1 MNDEENNGFDLE
13 SYYMNLVQ
21 IQANLIDAN
30 VLFAEWARAT
40 GKTEGITT
48 PRIIRVANDMPG
60 ELGFLVHS
68 TYTALFTN
76 VWPNIQASFSRPIR
90 GGQRP
95 MLEYGVDYVAFDS
108 FQERFSL
115 AIGIVRSA
123 RFRCR
128 AFRSTRLYRGD
139 ETQ

>member
-48 PRIIRVANDMPG
+48 PRIIRVASDMPG

-76 VWPNIQASFSRPIR
+76 VWPNIQASFRQPSDTR
-90 GGQRP
+90 GTAA
-95 MLEYGVDYVAFDS
+95 YAGV
-108 FQERFSL
+108 
-115 AIGIVRSA
+115 
-123 RFRCR
+123 RCR
-128 AFRSTRLYRGD
+128 LCGR
-139 ETQ
+139 